1 MKIAITTQGKGSDVE
16 SVVDP
21 RFGRAQ
27 WIIVADTETGEIQT
41 HDNALNLNAVSGAG
55 VQTATNI
62 ANLGAEAVITGNV
75 GPKAFRT
82 LSAAGIKVFLVGNA
96 TLKEAVEALK
106 KDELK
111 EVDRANVES
120 HWR

>member
-1 MKIAITTQGKGSDVE
+1 MKVAITAQGKGSDVE
-16 SVVDP
+16 SEVDP

-27 WIIVADTETGEIQT
+27 WIIVVDTETGDVKT
-41 HDNALNLNAVSGAG
+41 HDNAVNLNAVSGAG

-62 ANLGAEAVITGNV
+62 ADLGAEAVITGNV

-82 LSAAGIKVFLVGNA
+82 LSAAGIRVFLVENC
-96 TLKEAVEALK
+96 TVNEAVEKLK
-106 KDELK
+106 KGELRG
-111 EVDRANVES
+111 VDRANVES